1 MPFRRFYSLVV
12 GSSIALVPLLLLAQ
26 FPKRHAWPLFVAKS
40 AEDPALISR
49 IQALSP
55 SVSLD
60 DAKKVAYCAVT
71 TGQELARLW
80 NVKGLA
86 TMMPGIQ
93 NWLVKRGARQGGYCF
108 QYSTEVLR
116 RLEALE
122 LKTVEFH
129 WAETNPGT
137 IAENN
142 AIVVTAIGQPFEQ
155 GVLLDSWRSQPNL
168 TWTQVRLDPEYHQW
182 KENKAYAAFVL
193 QTPFQSRR
201 IRRAVPVSRR

>member
-1 MPFRRFYSLVV
+1 MRFRLFSWLLV
-12 GSSIALVPLLLLAQ
+12 GSFAIVPLLTLAQ
-26 FPKRHAWPLFVAKS
+26 SPKRHHGQLFVAKS
-40 AEDPALISR
+40 PEDPALISR

-55 SVSLD
+55 SVSPD

-71 TGQELARLW
+71 TGQELGRLW

-93 NWLVKRGARQGGYCF
+93 NWLIKTGKRKGGYCF
-108 QYSTEVLR
+108 QYSTELLR
-116 RLEALE
+116 RLDALK

-129 WAETNPGT
+129 WAEAGPNT
-137 IAENN
+137 ISENN

-155 GVLLDSWRSQPNL
+155 GVLLDNWRAQPRL
-168 TWTQVRLDPEYHQW
+168 TWTQVRLDPEYHNW

-193 QTPFQSRR
+193 RNPRQSATEKPPPATR
-201 IRRAVPVSRR
+201 